1 MTQSRSSVCV
11 TAEWSEPVPGHVRA
25 VELTVDGGPL
35 SGLAAEP
42 AGEPR
47 GLIVALHGGGARAE
61 YWHSPVD
68 EADSLLALAAALGWR
83 AVAFDRPG
91 YGASSVFARG
101 LRAAT
106 QADLLDQ
113 ALAIWEPSDRPV
125 VLVGHSLGAI
135 VAVHLAAADRP
146 GSLLA
151 LSIGGVPLVFTPE
164 QQGRIAAVDS
174 SGPRVTRPPG
184 AAANPADWYGPP
196 GTWDERILDH
206 RRRLVAPTPSEEF
219 ADARDAPAQLPA
231 LLGAIRVPVQFA
243 AAEHELTTAPA
254 PRLRAAADAAL
265 TSAPFVEHLLV
276 AAAGHNLSLG
286 RAARYYHCR
295 ILGFAEQALALRRA
309 RRPEEHAT
317 RM

>member
-1 MTQSRSSVCV
+1 M
-11 TAEWSEPVPGHVRA
+11 PVHVRA
-25 VELTVDGGPL
+25 VELTVDGLPL

-47 GLIVALHGGGARAE
+47 GMIVALHGGGARAE

-68 EADSLLALAAALGWR
+68 ESGSLLALAAALGWR

-91 YGASSVFARG
+91 YGASAGFARG
-101 LRAAT
+101 LRAAV
-106 QADLLDQ
+106 QADLLDE
-113 ALAIWEPSDRPV
+113 ALAIWEPSARPV
-125 VLVGHSLGAI
+125 VLVGHSLGGI
-135 VAVHLAAADRP
+135 VAVHLAAAGRP

-151 LSIGGVPLVFTPE
+151 LSIGGVPLAFTPE
-164 QQGRIAAVDS
+164 QQRRLASVDS
-174 SGPRVTRPPG
+174 SGASVTRPPG
-184 AAANPADWYGPP
+184 RRPDPADWYGPA

-206 RRRLVAPTPSEEF
+206 RRRLIAPTPSEEF

-231 LLGAIRVPVQFA
+231 LLGAIRVPVQSA
-243 AAEHELTTAPA
+243 VAEHEQTTAPA

-276 AAAGHNLSLG
+276 AATGHNLSLG

-295 ILGFAEQALALRRA
+295 ILGFAEQALALSQV
-309 RRPEEHAT
+309 RPPEQQAM